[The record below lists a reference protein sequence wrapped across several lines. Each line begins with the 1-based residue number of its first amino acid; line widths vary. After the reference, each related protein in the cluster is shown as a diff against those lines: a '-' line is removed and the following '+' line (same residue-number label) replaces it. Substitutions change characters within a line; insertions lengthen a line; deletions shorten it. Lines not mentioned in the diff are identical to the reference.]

1 MYLYATAPVKG
12 IVGEA
17 EVIGKLEKKS
27 KGFMEFDVSGFWY

>member
-17 EVIGKLEKKS
+17 EVIGKLEKIQRIY
-27 KGFMEFDVSGFWY
+27 GI